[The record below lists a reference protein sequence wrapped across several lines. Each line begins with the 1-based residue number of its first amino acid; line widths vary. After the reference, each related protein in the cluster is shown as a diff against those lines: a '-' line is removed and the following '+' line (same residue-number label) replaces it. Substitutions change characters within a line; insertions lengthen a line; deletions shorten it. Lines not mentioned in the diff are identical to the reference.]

1 MSQDVE
7 TRLQA
12 LEAKIQDLSDREAIR
27 SLRFRYHECINGE
40 ELDAIAGLFTEDAEL
55 TVQTAHVTHR
65 GHDEIRRMFNDF
77 MRDTPVIYHGEF
89 GHVVDVDNQL
99 VASQFL
105 ARNDLA
111 DGSVVAMRNCNFFV
125 LREGRFAKVTIYMS
139 GDNPL
144 V

>member
-1 MSQDVE
+1 MTKLTAEQMIDLVE
-7 TRLQA
+7 
-12 LEAKIQDLSDREAIR
+12 KSYFYNVD
-27 SLRFRYHECINGE
+27 NKN
-40 ELDAIAGLFTEDAEL
+40 LDSAVDCFAEDAEL
-55 TVQTAHVTHR
+55 TVQPAHVTHR
-65 GHDEIRRMFNDF
+65 GHDEIRRMFSDF

-99 VASQFL
+99 IASQFL

-125 LREGRFAKVTIYMS
+125 LRDGRFAKVTIYMS